1 MRTDTFVR
9 ARIDRGT
16 KERAAHIL
24 AAMGLSISD
33 AIRLFMLR
41 VVDERRLPFDVNAA
55 NTTTQKTGAELESGK
70 GKRPASMAELMAGLN
85 EDD

>member
-9 ARIDRGT
+9 ARIDRAT

-33 AIRLFMLR
+33 GIRLFMMR
-41 VVDERRLPFDVNAA
+41 VVEERRLPFDVKAI
-55 NTTTQKTGAELESGK
+55 AEVESGK
-70 GKRPASMAELMAGLN
+70 GKSLARIATLMADLDA
-85 EDD
+85 ED